1 MKISVAR
8 NRRQK
13 GQAMVE
19 SALVLLVVL
28 AMLIGVLDFGQ
39 VVFIHQALSER
50 VRNAARWGAIN
61 YNDPVGAKNMVLY
74 GQSTVP
80 TDPSREGGTASNP
93 YLGLSP
99 SMITVTRQDN
109 DTNEDRVVVKIVNY
123 PFRFFSPWIAGQY
136 NARTITATAP
146 VESN

>member
-1 MKISVAR
+1 
-8 NRRQK
+8 
-13 GQAMVE
+13 MVE

-61 YNDPVGAKNMVLY
+61 YNDPLGATNMVLY
-74 GQSTVP
+74 GQPTVP

-93 YLGLSP
+93 YLGLNP
-99 SMITVTRQDN
+99 SMVNVTRPAVDQGTN
-109 DTNEDRVVVKIVNY
+109 DDRVIVSIVNY
-123 PFRFFSPWIAGQY
+123 PFHFFSPWIAGIY
-136 NARTITATAP
+136 NARTITAVCP